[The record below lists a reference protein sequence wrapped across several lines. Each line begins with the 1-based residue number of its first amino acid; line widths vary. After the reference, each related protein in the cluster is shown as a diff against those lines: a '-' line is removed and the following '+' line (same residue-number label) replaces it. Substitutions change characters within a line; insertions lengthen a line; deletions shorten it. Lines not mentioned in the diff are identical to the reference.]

1 VGAVSAGLERERLFT
16 ARFFVM
22 CAFSFTVFLSAFQL
36 LPTAPFRI
44 LALGGGKFA
53 AGMFLGFLTYASAFS
68 APLTGALADRIG
80 KRRMLITCSVAI
92 AGFSV
97 AYALSRSYRVPLALA
112 FAHGIFWSGLLSASA
127 AYITDIVPE
136 SRRAEGIGYW
146 GLSTIVAIA
155 VAPTIGFWTY
165 GHGWGWLCATTGGL
179 NLAMAAIAFSLPE
192 PHAPAWMGGE
202 RFFTRRLLEWRV
214 LVVSF
219 ALFLYSFGYGGITS
233 FSALYADANHVAPKG
248 IYFTVLALVILT
260 TRPLSVPLGD
270 RIGHKKVFLPSLV
283 LIALGLSLLAV
294 GGTRPWLIASAIVF
308 GTGFGTAYPVFAAYV
323 MRHVEPARR
332 GAAFGGILAAFDTG
346 IGTGS
351 ITLGWIIQHR
361 GFPAAFATA
370 AALAALSLPYF
381 LATEKRLLAPPPSGG
396 QSQAAPLTP
405 LESPWRGDTS
415 RVSTRSEKT

>member
-1 VGAVSAGLERERLFT
+1 MTGERERLFT
-16 ARFFVM
+16 PRFFVM

-44 LALGGGKFA
+44 LALGGSKFA

-80 KRRMLITCSVAI
+80 KRRMLIVCSLVI

-155 VAPTIGFWTY
+155 ELTGA
-165 GHGWGWLCATTGGL
+165 HGRALLGRRVTTGAL
-179 NLAMAAIAFSLPE
+179 NVLMAAIAFLLPE

-202 RFFTRRLLEWRV
+202 SFFTRRLLGWRV

-219 ALFLYSFGYGGITS
+219 TLFLYSFGYGGITS
-233 FSALYADANHVAPKG
+233 FSALYADANHVVPKG

-260 TRPLSVPLGD
+260 TRPLCVPLGD
-270 RIGHKKVFLPSLV
+270 RLGHKKVFLPSLV
-283 LIALGLSLLAV
+283 LIVVGLTLLAL
-294 GGTRPWLIASAIVF
+294 GGTRPWLVASAVVF

-346 IGTGS
+346 IGSGS
-351 ITLGWIIQHR
+351 ITLGWIIEHH

-381 LATEKRLLAPPPSGG
+381 LVSERRLLAPQLPGG

-415 RVSTRSEKT
+415 RVSTRSENT